1 MDYGIIGVMITPET
15 WKEYEQTKSKEI
27 FNDLVIAYM
36 PLVKY
41 VASRLHSTMSNNI
54 DRDDLESDGMFGL
67 MEAIDRYDI
76 NRGIKFESYAVTRI
90 RGAMIDKLR
99 ANDWVPRS
107 VKGRI
112 KQVKTAKEELQEQ
125 LDRTPTLKEVSKRLG
140 ETEHW
145 VRKVETSMNSN
156 GMYTLDAPVNE
167 DEQSGV
173 FSDFL
178 VGGDTVDRN
187 ETILMVR
194 NYLAKVLQ
202 SLNERER
209 IIFTLYYYENLSLSE
224 IGKLMGITESR
235 VCQIH
240 GKAIQDAQLKLVNN
254 IL

>member
-1 MDYGIIGVMITPET
+1 
-15 WKEYEQTKSKEI
+15 
-27 FNDLVIAYM
+27 
-36 PLVKY
+36 
-41 VASRLHSTMSNNI
+41 
-54 DRDDLESDGMFGL
+54 
-67 MEAIDRYDI
+67 
-76 NRGIKFESYAVTRI
+76 
-90 RGAMIDKLR
+90 
-99 ANDWVPRS
+99 
-107 VKGRI
+107 
-112 KQVKTAKEELQEQ
+112 
-125 LDRTPTLKEVSKRLG
+125 
-140 ETEHW
+140 
-145 VRKVETSMNSN
+145 MNSN

>member
-1 MDYGIIGVMITPET
+1 
-15 WKEYEQTKSKEI
+15 
-27 FNDLVIAYM
+27 
-36 PLVKY
+36 
-41 VASRLHSTMSNNI
+41 
-54 DRDDLESDGMFGL
+54 L

-125 LDRTPTLKEVSKRLG
+125 LDRTPTLKEVSKHLG